1 MKTFSRLRCFA
12 LLIAFAAATAQAAT
26 PVGPTT
32 THTVKLDGVPL
43 SSPPQSGRVL
53 APTFHYD
60 AATKTLHMWVLMA
73 DAPSE
78 SLTNIRHAVST
89 DGLNF
94 VSTGTMSYAGW
105 PWTGTPWGTTGEPA
119 MVYPKVAVWNGRY
132 KLLLWTYNAQDGQG
146 PWGDY
151 NYNISVND
159 IGVDLNNLVVEH
171 EGPIGPMAGGIPGQT
186 AGAWGVVN
194 DINYF
199 ENNFFIGRSAVA
211 ELPLG
216 TPLTPPSTPFSGPYR
231 LNGTAAAVM
240 DQIHTLPPPFAPALN
255 CFDAGSPTYYVHN
268 DARVLANPDGTL
280 GIIYSIRDCATGA
293 RVAPQ
298 LFYAESADNGLT
310 WGSPAGIFSGAPVNV
325 DGTPTT
331 GNFALAD
338 FFVAD
343 GIRYVFFSTTNAA
356 GDVVVAGT
364 GLPPPT
370 GLQIAPTGGNVQSAA
385 INTNYAAPLSV
396 TVKDAGNNPFIGATV
411 TFDLPVSGAS
421 GTFPGAVTTAVV
433 TTNASGVATSPAVT
447 ANGVVGAFAATAS
460 VGGAV
465 TPASFSLLNTSGAAY
480 TIVVTPTT
488 PDWGFITESGTGAH
502 AFVTGPA
509 TPPAGTGSVEL
520 QAVTAN
526 GGELYFTPQFAG
538 MRLDTLKGLQ
548 FSTFISAGTNDLAF
562 DLDVDANLA
571 APTGAYQGRLVF
583 TPGLLAGAVVPGV
596 WQTWDAYTQKG
607 WYATRPPINATCSQA
622 TPCTLADILALYPN
636 AGVIAQ
642 YTAGTATLPGILG
655 FKLGNNGTTGTVS
668 MDKLVMVREG
678 PPATLTAWTYDF
690 EPAAPTPATVTAT
703 AGTPQSTLIGT
714 AFALPLSAEVRDAS
728 SQLLSGVTV
737 TFGLPATGA
746 SGTFPGSV
754 ISATAVT
761 TSVVGQA
768 TSPVVTANG
777 TSGSYAATATVPG
790 AVTPATYTLQNVG
803 PPAVLQSAASRK
815 VHGAAGAFNL
825 PLALVPTD
833 PSTEP
838 RQGPVHTIVFT
849 FDKPVTSATATITE
863 GTATAAAPTF
873 SGNDIIVALS
883 GVADRQ
889 YMTVNLAG
897 IVSADGSTGGSASV
911 RVGLLMGDVNQNRVV
926 VVSDLALVN
935 VQLSQLTTAANY
947 LTDINASGTITVA
960 DKGLTNTNL
969 SQGLPPP

>member
-1 MKTFSRLRCFA
+1 MKTLTRTYC
-12 LLIAFAAATAQAAT
+12 IAFLAALASLAAHATA
-26 PVGPTT
+26 PLGPTST
-32 THTVKLDGVPL
+32 TTVKLDGNPL
-43 SSPPQSGRVL
+43 ASPPQSGRVL
-53 APTFHYD
+53 APTFLYD

-73 DAPSE
+73 EAPNE
-78 SLTNIRHAVST
+78 SLGNIRHAVST

-94 VSTGTMSYAGW
+94 VSTGNLSYAGS
-105 PWTGTPWGTTGEPA
+105 PWTGTPWGTQTGEPA
-119 MVYPKVAVWNGRY
+119 MVYPKVALWNGRY
-132 KLLLWTYNAQDGQG
+132 KLLLWTYNAQPGQG

-159 IGVDLNNLVVEH
+159 IGLDLNNLVVEH
-171 EGPIGPMAGGIPGQT
+171 EGPIGPMGGGIPGQT

-199 ENNFFIGRSAVA
+199 ENNFFIGRSAVT

-240 DQIHTLPPPFAPALN
+240 DQVHTLPPPFAPALN
-255 CFDAGSPTYYVHN
+255 CFDPGSPTYYVHN
-268 DARVLANPDGTL
+268 DARVLANPDATL
-280 GIIYSIRDCATGA
+280 GIVYSVRDCATGA

-310 WGSPAGIFSGAPVNV
+310 WGNPVGIFSGAPVDV

-343 GIRYVFFSTTNAA
+343 GLRYVYFSTTNAA

-370 GLQIAPTGGNVQSAA
+370 GLQIAPSGGNVQSAA
-385 INTNYAAPLSV
+385 INTSYAAPLVV
-396 TVKDAGNNPFIGATV
+396 TVRDAGNNPIIGATV
-411 TFDLPVSGAS
+411 TFSLPVSGAS
-421 GTFPGAVTTAVV
+421 ATFPGAVTTAVV
-433 TTNASGVATSPAVT
+433 TTNASGLATSPIVT
-447 ANGVVGAFAATAS
+447 ANGVVGAFAATAT
-460 VGGAV
+460 VAGLV
-465 TPASFSLLNTSGAAY
+465 TPASFSLLNTNGAAY

-488 PDWGFITESGTGAH
+488 PDWGFVTESGTGAH
-502 AFVTGPA
+502 AFVPGPA

-538 MRLDTLKGLQ
+538 MRLDALKGLQ

-571 APTGAYQGRLVF
+571 APTGVYQGRLVF
-583 TPGLLAGAVVPGV
+583 TPGLLAGAVLPGV
-596 WQTWDAYTQKG
+596 WQTWDPYTQKG
-607 WYATRPPINATCSQA
+607 WYATRPPINATCTQA
-622 TPCTLADILALYPN
+622 TPCTLANILALYPN

-655 FKLGNNGTTGTVS
+655 FKLGNNGATGTVS

-690 EPAAPTPATVTAT
+690 EPASPTPATVTAT
-703 AGTPQSTLIGT
+703 AGTPQSTQIGT
-714 AFALPLSAEVRDAS
+714 VFGLPLSAEVRDAS

-737 TFGLPATGA
+737 TFGLPASGA

-761 TSVVGQA
+761 TSVVGQ
-768 TSPVVTANG
+768 TNSPVITANAI
-777 TSGSYAATATVPG
+777 SGSYAATATVPG
-790 AVTPATYTLQNVG
+790 VVTPATYSLQNVG
-803 PPAVLQSAASRK
+803 PPAVLQSAVSRK

-825 PLALVPTD
+825 PLALVPNR
-833 PSTEP
+833 PQH
-838 RQGPVHTIVFT
+838 R
-849 FDKPVTSATATITE
+849 
-863 GTATAAAPTF
+863 AAAGAGAHHRVHVRQA
-873 SGNDIIVALS
+873 GNQRHRDDHRRNCHR
-883 GVADRQ
+883 GGADVQRQ
-889 YMTVNLAG
+889 RRQRRPVRCGRPAIHHRQPHRHRVGRWQHGRQCQCARRL
-897 IVSADGSTGGSASV
+897 ADG
-911 RVGLLMGDVNQNRVV
+911 
-926 VVSDLALVN
+926 
-935 VQLSQLTTAANY
+935 
-947 LTDINASGTITVA
+947 
-960 DKGLTNTNL
+960 
-969 SQGLPPP
+969 

>member
-1 MKTFSRLRCFA
+1 MKTFIRSYC
-12 LLIAFAAATAQAAT
+12 IAFLAAVTSLAAHAAA
-26 PVGPTT
+26 PVGPTST
-32 THTVKLDGVPL
+32 ATVKLDGVPL
-43 SSPPQSGRVL
+43 ASPPQSGRVL

-60 AATKTLHMWVLMA
+60 AATKVLHMWVLMA

-89 DGLNF
+89 DGINF
-94 VSTGTMSYAGW
+94 VSTGNMSYAGT

-159 IGVDLNNLVVEH
+159 IGLDLNNLVVEH
-171 EGPIGPMAGGIPGQT
+171 EGPFGPPAGGILGNN

-194 DINYF
+194 NINYF
-199 ENNFFIGRSAVA
+199 EYNFFIGRSEILEGA
-211 ELPLG
+211 
-216 TPLTPPSTPFSGPYR
+216 TLTPPPTAGTGPYR
-231 LNGTAAAVM
+231 LTGTGAQVM
-240 DQIHTLPPPFAPALN
+240 DMVHPLPAPFAPALN

-280 GIIYSIRDCATGA
+280 GIVYSIRDCATGA
-293 RVAPQ
+293 RIAPQ
-298 LFYAESADNGLT
+298 LFYAESSDNGLS
-310 WGSPAGIFSGAPVNV
+310 WGSPTGIFSGAAVNV
-325 DGTPTT
+325 DGVPTT

-343 GIRYVFFSTTNAA
+343 GLRYVYFSTTNAA

-370 GLQIAPTGGNVQSAA
+370 GLQIAPSGGNVQSAA

-396 TVKDAGNNPFIGATV
+396 TVRDASSNPIIGASV
-411 TFDLPVSGAS
+411 TFSLPVAGAS

-433 TTNASGVATSPAVT
+433 TTNASGVATSPSVT
-447 ANGVVGAFAATAS
+447 ANGVVGAFAATAT
-460 VGGAV
+460 VAGLI

-583 TPGLLAGAVVPGV
+583 TPGLLAGAVLPGV
-596 WQTWDAYTQKG
+596 WQTWDAYTQKA
-607 WYATRPPINATCSQA
+607 WYATRPPINATCTQA
-622 TPCTLADILALYPN
+622 TPCTLANILALYPN

-655 FKLGNNGTTGTVS
+655 FKLGNNGATGTVS

-690 EPAAPTPATVTAT
+690 EPISPAPATVTAT
-703 AGTPQSTLIGT
+703 AGTPQSTQVNT
-714 AFALPLSAEVRDAS
+714 AFSLPLTAQVRDAN
-728 SQLLSGVTV
+728 SQLLSGLTV
-737 TFGLPATGA
+737 TFDLPAAGA
-746 SGTFPGSV
+746 SGMFPGSV

-761 TSVVGQA
+761 TSVIGQA
-768 TSPVVTANG
+768 NSPAVTANA
-777 TSGSYAATATVPG
+777 TAGSYTATATVTG
-790 AVTPATYTLQNVG
+790 VLTPATYSLQNVG
-803 PPAVLQSAASRK
+803 PPAVLQSVASRK
-815 VHGAAGAFNL
+815 VHGAAGTFDL
-825 PLALVPTD
+825 SLALVPTD

-838 RQGPVHTIVFT
+838 RQGPVQTIVFT
-849 FDKPVTSATATITE
+849 FDRPITAATATITE

-873 SGNDIIVALS
+873 SGSDVVVVLS

-889 YMTVNLAG
+889 YLTVNLAG
-897 IVSADGSTGGSASV
+897 IVAADGGTGGSASV

-935 VQLSQLTTAANY
+935 AQLSQLTTAANY
-947 LTDINASGTITVA
+947 LTDINASGSISVA
-960 DKGLTNTNL
+960 DKGLTNSNL